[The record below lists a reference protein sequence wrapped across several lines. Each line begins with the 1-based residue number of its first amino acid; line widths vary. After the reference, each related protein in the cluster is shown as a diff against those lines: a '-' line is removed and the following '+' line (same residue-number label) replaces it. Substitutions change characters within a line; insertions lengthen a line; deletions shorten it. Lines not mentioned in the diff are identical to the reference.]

1 MILRHSTLVVAAL
14 IALFTLACNR
24 AAPTN
29 VAAEVN
35 GRPITND
42 DLEKQYKL
50 QFPTP
55 PGEVNDEQ
63 VQAQKME
70 ILRVMID
77 NEIML
82 QRAEKQNLV
91 ALDSEVEKKFVEVK
105 TPYTQEDFQKQ
116 LDSRKITVEEL
127 KKQFRRDLSI
137 EKLMNKEISSHVSIT
152 DADVT
157 NFYNKNKANF
167 NLASPQVH
175 LAQILVTPGPD
186 SEVQNL
192 RSDNAQT
199 EAQAVQK
206 IENIMA
212 RLKQGE
218 DFAMIAQSF
227 SEDPESAP
235 NGGDMG
241 FVAESALEQAHV
253 ELRKMITSM
262 KPGQVSPPVRTPE
275 GFRIF
280 KLITKEPAGQRELSD
295 PRVQQSIRDR
305 LVGTKEQLLR
315 NAFYE
320 ICRNEAK
327 VTNYYANAIYQKFTG
342 TSQ

>member
-1 MILRHSTLVVAAL
+1 LILKNRTIAA
-14 IALFTLACNR
+14 IACVALFTAGCNR
-24 AAPTN
+24 TAPAN
-29 VAAEVN
+29 VAAEIN
-35 GRPITND
+35 GRPITNE

-55 PGEVNDEQ
+55 PAEVSEEQ

-82 QRAEKQNLV
+82 QRAEKQSLM
-91 ALDSEVEKKFVEVK
+91 ALDSEVEKKYTEVK

-157 NFYNKNKANF
+157 SFYNKNKAQF
-167 NLASPQVH
+167 NLATPQVH

-186 SEVQNL
+186 TDAQNL
-192 RSDNAQT
+192 KSDNAQT

-206 IENIMA
+206 IENIIA

-227 SEDPESAP
+227 SEDAETAA

-241 FVAESALEQAHV
+241 FIAESALEQAHV
-253 ELRKMITSM
+253 ELRKMISSM

-280 KLITKEPAGQRELSD
+280 KLITKEPSGQRELND
-295 PRVQQSIRDR
+295 PRVQQSIREL
-305 LVGTKEQLLR
+305 LVGRKEQLLR

-320 ICRNEAK
+320 MARNEAK
-327 VTNYYANAIYQKFTG
+327 VSNYFANAIYQKFAG
-342 TSQ
+342 AGK